1 MILPGKVRRNFDL
14 NRRADTRAAA
24 DSRGM
29 LNGQARPELARMR
42 FGYAD
47 VGRTG
52 CESIAVYNV
61 LRLLDRPR
69 PLPDIIRD
77 MERGGYLRMGGH
89 LGAVPYFE
97 PLLRRYSLR
106 SRIIS
111 PSRLR
116 MEERKGTVEASGA
129 YLIVIWNSRYRPLK
143 GLHTFAASRSS
154 AGWEVFNRFNNDESS
169 RHYARLDDM
178 LSGGQSVGA
187 FLVIYRVRR
196 LEERP

>member
-1 MILPGKVRRNFDL
+1 MILPGKVRSNYEL
-14 NRRADTRAAA
+14 NRRTDTRSAA

-29 LNGQARPELARMR
+29 LNGQSRPGLARMR

-47 VGRTG
+47 VGRAG

-89 LGAVPYFE
+89 LGAAPYFE

-106 SRIIS
+106 SRIIT
-111 PSRLR
+111 PARLR
-116 MEERKGTVEASGA
+116 ALERKGAEEKSGA
-129 YLIVIWNSRYRPLK
+129 YLIVIWNSRFRPLK
-143 GLHTFAASRSS
+143 GLHTFAASCGPD
-154 AGWEVFNRFNNDESS
+154 GWEVFNRFNNDETS
-169 RHYARLDDM
+169 RHYVRLDDM
-178 LSGGQSVGA
+178 LLGGKTAGA
-187 FLVIYRVRR
+187 FLVIYRV
-196 LEERP
+196 LKI

>member
-1 MILPGKVRRNFDL
+1 MILPGKVRSNFEL
-14 NRRADTRAAA
+14 NRHADTRAAA

-29 LNGQARPELARMR
+29 LNGQGRPVLARMR

-47 VGRTG
+47 VGRAG

-89 LGAVPYFE
+89 LGAAPYFE

-106 SRIIS
+106 SRIVM
-111 PSRLR
+111 PARLR
-116 MEERKGTVEASGA
+116 AQERKGAVERYGA
-129 YLIVIWNSRYRPLK
+129 YLIVIWNSRFRPLK
-143 GLHTFAASRSS
+143 GLHTFAASRSPD
-154 AGWEVFNRFNNDESS
+154 GWEVFNRFNNDETS

-178 LSGGQSVGA
+178 LRGGESPGA

-196 LEERP
+196 LEVRS